1 MGTGLEKRRPPC
13 SNDCWSSRWCDL
25 ACGWLPRQHALSDW
39 RANVPPV
46 FQRARRVVRTKIAH
60 SQTLRKTG
68 LVPTS
73 STVVTLRR
81 RLARRRTRK
90 CPDTLTTRNPGN
102 LERNTGFEPA
112 TFALATRQPGIHEA
126 PLPSTN
132 QHEPVI
138 SLGSSDSTAERS
150 STNLHAGS
158 RISCAQRV
166 PRSGR
171 SATRPSLDVVQV
183 AALLGCSTAHVY
195 LLCEQGKLPHSRDI
209 RNAISI
215 DCRLLGRVLNLTPER
230 PIRGNPKAS

>member
-1 MGTGLEKRRPPC
+1 MHAVAHKCKAKQTNQKSTDGGLTRSKRSEASSPTSAKNGGTPGSNRRP
-13 SNDCWSSRWCDL
+13 
-25 ACGWLPRQHALSDW
+25 
-39 RANVPPV
+39 
-46 FQRARRVVRTKIAH
+46 
-60 SQTLRKTG
+60 
-68 LVPTS
+68 
-73 STVVTLRR
+73 
-81 RLARRRTRK
+81 
-90 CPDTLTTRNPGN
+90 
-102 LERNTGFEPA
+102 
-112 TFALATRQPGIHEA
+112 FALATRQPGIHET

-132 QHEPVI
+132 HHEPVI

-158 RISCAQRV
+158 RISCTQRV

-230 PIRGNPKAS
+230 PIRGNPKASDHTP

>member
-1 MGTGLEKRRPPC
+1 MDCASRARFTFTIYSSQHDLAQGRTSSCPGTRRP
-13 SNDCWSSRWCDL
+13 
-25 ACGWLPRQHALSDW
+25 
-39 RANVPPV
+39 
-46 FQRARRVVRTKIAH
+46 ARSA
-60 SQTLRKTG
+60 G
-68 LVPTS
+68 P
-73 STVVTLRR
+73 
-81 RLARRRTRK
+81 
-90 CPDTLTTRNPGN
+90 N

-230 PIRGNPKAS
+230 PIRGNPKASDHTP